1 MLSLASWR
9 WIGPKAEEGRT
20 WEILPLRKKIPISL
34 SQMAVGR
41 L

>member
-1 MLSLASWR
+1 MLFLASWR

-20 WEILPLRKKIPISL
+20 WEILRLRKKIPFSL
-34 SQMAVGR
+34 SQMAVEV